1 VFGGEAGGALK
12 TGADVGWLCWS
23 CGSLFLLCT
32 DEVQTFFLFLG
43 CLLSYKS
50 VVA

>member
-32 DEVQTFFLFLG
+32 DEVQTFFLFFGMATELQM
-43 CLLSYKS
+43 Y
-50 VVA
+50 